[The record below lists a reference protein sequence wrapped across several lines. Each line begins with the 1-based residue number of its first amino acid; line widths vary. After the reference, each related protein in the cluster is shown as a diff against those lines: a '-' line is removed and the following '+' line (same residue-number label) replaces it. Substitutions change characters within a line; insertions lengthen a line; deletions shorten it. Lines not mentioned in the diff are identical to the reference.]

1 MQNLVCELNEIMFT
15 SKGKNRKE
23 GSAVLAEGGEVIG
36 SLIKGDLATLN
47 TNLLISS
54 SVPGGKKLFFNIRKN
69 ELG

>member
-1 MQNLVCELNEIMFT
+1 MFA
-15 SKGKNRKE
+15 SKCKNRT
-23 GSAVLAEGGEVIG
+23 ALADGGEVIG
-36 SLIKGDLATLN
+36 ALIKGDLSTLN

>member
-1 MQNLVCELNEIMFT
+1 MFI
-15 SKGKNRKE
+15 SKSKNRTE
-23 GSAVLAEGGEVIG
+23 SSSVPADGGEVIG
-36 SLIKGDLATLN
+36 TLIKGDLGTRN

>member
-15 SKGKNRKE
+15 SKGKNRTE
-23 GSAVLAEGGEVIG
+23 RSAVLAEGGEVIG
-36 SLIKGDLATLN
+36 TLIKGDLATLN